1 MAVHGWGF
9 AGAPKSVSVRREKE
23 CSERGTVRKENSR
36 NQKRLCDSH
45 ATHDSVPLH
54 HHANS
59 TPSQTRFQP
68 VMNERDATQ
77 ARMIHNNAAQTNL
90 QTQE

>member
-23 CSERGTVRKENSR
+23 CSESGTVRKENSR

-45 ATHDSVPLH
+45 ATHDSVPLR

-59 TPSQTRFQP
+59 MPSQTRFQSRGEC
-68 VMNERDATQ
+68 ERDAGQ
-77 ARMIHNNAAQTNL
+77 DESEQRSAKEIAQ
-90 QTQE
+90 E